1 MVHIILDQ
9 KNNKGLINITGDKEE
24 VRTDFANFFERLYE
38 AAPDMFLELLDILN
52 VFTIHLQEEE
62 LKKNDQN
69 NSSNESR
76 E

>member
-9 KNNKGLINITGDKEE
+9 QNNKGLINITGDKEE
-24 VRTDFANFFERLYE
+24 VRTDFANFFEKLYE
-38 AAPDMFLELLDILN
+38 FTPDMFLELLDILK